1 MLRSAI
7 GLLSGWQIKLAI
19 TLVVLSSLYF
29 WHRYEVKLAVNKVK
43 QEYLLESAL
52 QYQEITKDAFWVS
65 QALKNEFKTIEKDK
79 DAKLQNLSN
88 RVNTLT
94 ASLRNR
100 PTRSKSR
107 SSDTGSTS
115 NTESRQGS
123 TGVQLYR
130 DDALFL
136 VWFAE
141 RTEQLQIELQ
151 TCYRSYDEVK
161 KNLDDFRLRN
171 SPRN

>member
-1 MLRSAI
+1 MTRLI
-7 GLLSGWQIKLAI
+7 GPLSGWQVKLAI
-19 TLVVLSSLYF
+19 ALVVLSSLYF
-29 WHRYEVKLAVNKVK
+29 WHLSEVKVATNKVK

-52 QYQEITKDAFWVS
+52 QYQEITKDAFWTS
-65 QALKNEFKTIEKDK
+65 QALKDEFKTIDEDK
-79 DAKLQNLSN
+79 DAKLQTLNN

-94 ASLRNR
+94 TRLRNR
-100 PTRSKSR
+100 PSR
-107 SSDTGSTS
+107 SENRSSNTGSTG
-115 NTESRQGS
+115 NKESGQGS

-130 DDALFL
+130 DDAIFL

-151 TCYRSYDEVK
+151 TCYSSYDKVK

-171 SPRN
+171 TPED